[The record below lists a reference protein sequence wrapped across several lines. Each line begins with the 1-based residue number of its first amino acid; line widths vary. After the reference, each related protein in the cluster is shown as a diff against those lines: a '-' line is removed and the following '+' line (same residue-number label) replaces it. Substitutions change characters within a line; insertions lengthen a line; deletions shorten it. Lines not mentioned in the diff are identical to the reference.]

1 MILWGIKRSSYK
13 ITKSM
18 INKIIVT
25 NYSYEIIVTNYS
37 YEIIVTKLLLH
48 FLKYQYFGKSSDRI

>member
-1 MILWGIKRSSYK
+1 MIIKNMILWGIKRSSYK

-25 NYSYEIIVTNYS
+25 NYSYEIIVT
-37 YEIIVTKLLLH
+37 KLLLH